1 MPPAFLQVAVPV
13 LYVYDPDALPTEAPG
28 FDMNLLPVVSRAL
41 KVHAATKAV
50 TVITGTPTA
59 PEHLGDAFT
68 RLALQYSELQ
78 RATEE
83 ASNLIAAEFIAD
95 NFDAE
100 AIIGH
105 LQRIVE
111 ERRKQVE
118 DEVGR

>member
-1 MPPAFLQVAVPV
+1 MPPAFLQVAVPI

-41 KVHAATKAV
+41 KVHAGTEQV
-50 TVITGTPTA
+50 TVITGTPTSQ
-59 PEHLGDAFT
+59 ENLGEAFT
-68 RLALQYSELQ
+68 RLALQYGELQ
-78 RATEE
+78 RATAD
-83 ASNLIAAEFIAD
+83 ASNLIAAEFLAD

-100 AIIGH
+100 AVIAH

-111 ERRKQVE
+111 ERRKQLE